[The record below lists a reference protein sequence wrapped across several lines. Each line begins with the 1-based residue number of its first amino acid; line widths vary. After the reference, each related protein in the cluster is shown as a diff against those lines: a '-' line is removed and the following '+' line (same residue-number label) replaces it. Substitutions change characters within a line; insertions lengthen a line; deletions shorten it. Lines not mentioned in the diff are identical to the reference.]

1 MRAAAKKLSNVK
13 DQSYRGHMWPWQGD
27 EERSGVGGYAI
38 VRLGMFAMNRVK

>member
-13 DQSYRGHMWPWQGD
+13 DQMATCDLDRET
-27 EERSGVGGYAI
+27 EERSGVGGHAI